1 MSVVSK
7 EVIPQAPESH
17 DSRALMGMIERLA
30 QNPDFDLNRL
40 QKLLDIKAQWDAAE
54 ARRAYTAAMAAFKS
68 EPLKI
73 FKTKDVNIP
82 GGAKFKHATLA
93 DVCDG
98 VVANLGKHGLS
109 HAWVP
114 KQLDNGWV
122 EITCVM
128 THELGHS
135 EKFALRAPPDD
146 SGKKSP
152 VQQIASTKTM
162 LERYT
167 LTAAVGLGASDME
180 DADDRKPAAPEKV
193 VAPEGYDRWRADMTA
208 KAEEGTMAL
217 QQAWGAEGSNGFRGY
232 AATIDADWWIT
243 TKRNAVKATKAKE
256 IVR

>member
-1 MSVVSK
+1 MSVVSR
-7 EVIPQAPESH
+7 EVIQAAESQ

-114 KQLDNGWV
+114 RQLENGWI
-122 EITCVM
+122 EITCLM

-135 EKFALRAPPDD
+135 ESFTLRAPPDD

-180 DADDRKPAAPEKV
+180 DADDRKPALAPEKV
-193 VAPEGYDRWRADMTA
+193 ALPEGYEKWKADMTA
-208 KAEEGTMAL
+208 KAEEGTAAL
-217 QQAWGAEGSNGFRGY
+217 QQAWGAEGSKGFRGY
-232 AATIDADWWIT
+232 AATVDADWWISV
-243 TKRNAVKATKAKE
+243 KRNAVKATKAQE
-256 IVR
+256 TMR